1 MLKFQIFLVAI
12 LMSCVAFISCER
24 AGQMAAPM
32 MPEADTAEPDDTGQP
47 DDMVVPEDMTEPTD
61 MVVLEDMT
69 EPTDMV
75 GMTDMDDTS
84 EAVLS
89 VVINELMAD
98 NDSIHAD
105 PQGDYDD
112 WLELYNLSDTAVM
125 LTGMYLSD
133 KEDELTQWEFPENTE
148 IPANGYLVVW
158 LDDDIDVAE
167 GLHASFKLSKDGE
180 TVILVGTDAH
190 GNRVLDKVTFEAQ
203 ETDTAYGRLPDG
215 TGDFQVVQATP
226 GAPNMAQ

>member
-24 AGQMAAPM
+24 VGQIAAPM
-32 MPEADTAEPDDTGQP
+32 VPEADTAEPGDTGQP
-47 DDMVVPEDMTEPTD
+47 DDMVVPEDVVESDD
-61 MVVLEDMT
+61 MGVPEDMT
-69 EPTDMV
+69 EPTDV
-75 GMTDMDDTS
+75 VDMTDMDDTS
-84 EAVLS
+84 KAAPS

-98 NDSIHAD
+98 NDTIVAD

-133 KEDELTQWEFPENTE
+133 KEDELTQWEFPENTQ
-148 IPANGYLVVW
+148 ISANGYLVVW
-158 LDDDIDVAE
+158 LDDDVDAAE
-167 GLHASFKLSKDGE
+167 GLHANFKLSKNGE

-203 ETDTAYGRLPDG
+203 ETDVALGRLPDG
-215 TGDFQVVQATP
+215 TGNFQVVQATP

>member
-1 MLKFQIFLVAI
+1 MLKFQIILVAI
-12 LMSCVAFISCER
+12 LMSCVAFISCDR

-32 MPEADTAEPDDTGQP
+32 MPEADTAEPDHTGQP
-47 DDMVVPEDMTEPTD
+47 DDMVEPEDVVESADMVEPEDMIEPTD
-61 MVVLEDMT
+61 MVD
-69 EPTDMV
+69 
-75 GMTDMDDTS
+75 MTDMDDTS
-84 EAVLS
+84 ETIPS

-98 NDSIHAD
+98 NDSVHAD

-133 KEDELTQWEFPENTE
+133 KEDEVTQWEFPENTE

-158 LDDDIDVAE
+158 LDDDEDDP
-167 GLHASFKLSKDGE
+167 GLHANFKLSKDGE

-203 ETDTAYGRLPDG
+203 ETDVAYGRLPDG

>member
-12 LMSCVAFISCER
+12 LISCVAFISCER
-24 AGQMAAPM
+24 APQMATPM

-47 DDMVVPEDMTEPTD
+47 DDMGMPEDMTEPTG
-61 MVVLEDMT
+61 VVD
-69 EPTDMV
+69 V
-75 GMTDMDDTS
+75 TDMDDTS
-84 EAVLS
+84 EAVPS

-112 WLELYNLSDTAVM
+112 WLELYNLSDTAVT

-158 LDDDIDVAE
+158 LDDDVDAAE
-167 GLHASFKLSKDGE
+167 GLHASFKLSKNGE

-203 ETDTAYGRLPDG
+203 ETDSAYGRLPDG
-215 TGDFQVVQATP
+215 TGNFQVVQATP

>member
-1 MLKFQIFLVAI
+1 MLKFQIFLVVI
-12 LMSCVAFISCER
+12 LISCVAFISCER
-24 AGQMAAPM
+24 APQMATPM
-32 MPEADTAEPDDTGQP
+32 IPEADTTEPDDTGQP
-47 DDMVVPEDMTEPTD
+47 DDTMETTD
-61 MVVLEDMT
+61 MVVSEDMT
-69 EPTDMV
+69 DPTDMV

-84 EAVLS
+84 KAAPS

-98 NDSIHAD
+98 NDTIIAD

-158 LDDDIDVAE
+158 LDDDVDAAE
-167 GLHASFKLSKDGE
+167 GLHANFKLSKNGE

-203 ETDTAYGRLPDG
+203 ETDVALGRLPDG
-215 TGDFQVVQATP
+215 TGNFQVVQATP